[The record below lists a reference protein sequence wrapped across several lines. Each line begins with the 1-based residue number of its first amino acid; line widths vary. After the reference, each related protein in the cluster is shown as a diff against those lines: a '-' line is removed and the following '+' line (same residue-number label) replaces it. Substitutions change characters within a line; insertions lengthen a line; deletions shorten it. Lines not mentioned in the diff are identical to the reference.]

1 MYRIYIASRYSRRDE
16 MRDVAEQMSERGF
29 IVSSTWLQEDYP
41 LNMNLDGLTPEQH
54 AQIAAQDLEDITGS
68 DIMVFFGED
77 QNNQPPRGGRH
88 CEFGFALALGV
99 RIYIVGERENIFH
112 YMPDIKVVPNLEELW
127 EVI

>member
-112 YMPDIKVVPNLEELW
+112 
-127 EVI
+127 

>member
-1 MYRIYIASRYSRRDE
+1 MFRVYIASRYSRRDE
-16 MRDVAEQMSERGF
+16 MRNVAEQLSERGF

-54 AQIAAQDLEDITGS
+54 AEIATQDYDDIVGS
-68 DIMVFFGED
+68 DIMVFFAED

-88 CEFGFALALGV
+88 VEVGIALALGV
-99 RIYIVGERENIFH
+99 RIYIIGERENIFH
-112 YMPDIKVVPNLEELW
+112 YLPDIKVVPNLEALW